1 MRIWHVAA
9 LALAGWY
16 LMLPPKRWADGGK
29 GPAVGMAILSSFD
42 TADECESS
50 VDRFMKR
57 TRINLM
63 NAKAKAATCIATHL
77 RG

>member
-1 MRIWHVAA
+1 MRICHVAA

-16 LMLPPKRWADGGK
+16 LMLPPKRWADSEK
-29 GPAVGMAILSSFD
+29 VVVGMAILSSFD